1 MEYSGYIII
10 IHIDDDILQ
19 VGIIQGDAA
28 EQGIYLTFVGIYD
41 LPFTAVK
48 TPKQKLQFIIG
59 FQLVKVITG
68 AGKLI
73 FQEILFN
80 QKGIFAFAD
89 IIPDALSAM
98 LIIDHASQK
107 SNRNEDR
114 QKVADKKAVLESCDF
129 WKQNMTTLSFDW
141 TESFFFPHYP

>member
-1 MEYSGYIII
+1 MET
-10 IHIDDDILQ
+10 L
-19 VGIIQGDAA
+19 
-28 EQGIYLTFVGIYD
+28 
-41 LPFTAVK
+41 
-48 TPKQKLQFIIG
+48 KQKLQFIIG

-98 LIIDHASQK
+98 VIIDHAAQE